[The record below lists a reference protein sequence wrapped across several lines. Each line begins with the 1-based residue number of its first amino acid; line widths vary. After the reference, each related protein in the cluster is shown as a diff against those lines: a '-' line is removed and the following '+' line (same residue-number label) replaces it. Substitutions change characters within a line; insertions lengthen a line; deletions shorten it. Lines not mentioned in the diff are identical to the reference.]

1 MRSVCFQ
8 WVRLY
13 STGAFQ
19 TGEVDLSTHDAKASP
34 TVATVIVTFNP
45 DEGALARLL
54 HALAPQVDFG
64 VIVDN
69 GSKNAKVVAGLA
81 DRFGLEIQN
90 HQTNL
95 GIAAAQ
101 NRGITRVLDRGADFV
116 LLSDQDSVPDEGMV
130 ANLLRTYQAE
140 TTPNPF
146 FPGAQIALPGFQ
158 SETVAPVAAVGPV
171 PADGRGV
178 AGEGLVYSFTTW
190 GAKRRY
196 IPGEG
201 ETMEVPFVLASGCL
215 IPREALLD
223 VGPMNEG
230 LFIDHVDLAW
240 CMRAG
245 AMGYRILVSGSAH
258 LTHALGEEKV
268 TLPWGRQVHAQS
280 PFRNYFMV
288 RNTLLLQRAP
298 FMPLAWKLGYL
309 SYLTKYLGFYALAG
323 LKEPARLR
331 QLGAG
336 VRDGLLGRTGPR
348 PL

>member
-1 MRSVCFQ
+1 M
-8 WVRLY
+8 
-13 STGAFQ
+13 
-19 TGEVDLSTHDAKASP
+19 STHEAGANP
-34 TVATVIVTFNP
+34 TVAAVIVTFNP
-45 DEGALARLL
+45 DEGALMRLL
-54 HALAPQVDFG
+54 DALVPQVDFA

-69 GSKNAKVVAGLA
+69 GSRHQAAIA
-81 DRFGLEIQN
+81 EMAASFGLELLQLTGN
-90 HQTNL
+90 R

-101 NRGITRVLDRGADFV
+101 NRGIERVLRLGAKFV
-116 LLSDQDSVPDEGMV
+116 LLSDQDSVPAQDMV

-146 FPGAQIALPGFQ
+146 FPGAQIALPGFE
-158 SETVAPVAAVGPV
+158 SETVTPVAAVGPV
-171 PADGRGV
+171 PTDGRGV
-178 AGEGLVYSFTTW
+178 VGEGLVYSFTTW

-196 IPGEG
+196 VPGEG

-215 IPREALLD
+215 IPRDVLHK

-258 LTHALGEEKV
+258 LTHALGEKKV
-268 TLPWGRQVHAQS
+268 TLPGGRQVHAQS

-298 FMPLAWKLGYL
+298 FLPLAWKLGYL
-309 SYLTKYLGFYALAG
+309 SYLAKYLGFYTLVG
-323 LKEPARLR
+323 TREPERFG

-336 VRDGLLGRTGPR
+336 IRDGLLGRTGPR
-348 PL
+348 

>member
-1 MRSVCFQ
+1 M
-8 WVRLY
+8 
-13 STGAFQ
+13 
-19 TGEVDLSTHDAKASP
+19 STHKAGSAP
-34 TVATVIVTFNP
+34 AIATVIVTFNP
-45 DEGALARLL
+45 DEGALAALL
-54 HALAPQVDFG
+54 GALIPQVDFG

-69 GSKNAKVVAGLA
+69 GSKNVQAIGALA
-81 DRFGLEIQN
+81 EQFGLEIQT
-90 HQTNL
+90 HEANL

-101 NRGITRVLDRGADFV
+101 NRGIAEVLNRGADFV
-116 LLSDQDSVPDEGMV
+116 LLSDQDSVPGEGMV
-130 ANLLRTYQAE
+130 ASLLDTYNAE
-140 TTPNPF
+140 TTPSPF
-146 FPGAQIALPGFQ
+146 FPGSQIMLPGFQ

-171 PADGRGV
+171 PTDGRGTE
-178 AGEGLVYSFTTW
+178 GEALVYSFTTW

-215 IPREALLD
+215 IPRAALLR

-245 AMGYRILVSGSAH
+245 AMGYRILVTGNAH

-268 TLPWGRQVHAQS
+268 ALPWGRQVHAQS

-288 RNTLLLQRAP
+288 RNTLLLQRAQ

-309 SYLTKYLGFYALAG
+309 SYLTKYLGFYALVG

-331 QLGAG
+331 QLSAG
-336 VRDGLLGRTGPR
+336 LRDGLLGRTGPR